1 MIAFGVSYSHNI
13 ILKNMAS
20 VIVPGF
26 WSTKGIAFIQFVY
39 SHTHTRI
46 QLYPKM
52 DFGIS
57 FMSID
62 TLAISLVSRGILG

>member
-1 MIAFGVSYSHNI
+1 MIAFGVPYSPM

-20 VIVPGF
+20 AIVPAF
-26 WSTKGIAFIQFVY
+26 WSTNGIGFIQFVY

-46 QLYPKM
+46 QIYPKM

-62 TLAISLVSRGILG
+62 TLAISLVSSGILG